1 MREGVG
7 MEDRMS
13 LSFNIQGKFITRLA
27 REWLFYEGKDIELV
41 MDLLLSC
48 MGGTD
53 MKPEEL
59 KRYAED
65 ILLGR
70 ADFDGNTADGT
81 FHMTTYDPSE
91 QPEVP
96 EQFDIFRRLSVEIAR
111 RKKAE
116 EERDRYREWYSVAME
131 YVPEFAQ
138 NEVLE
143 ETGQPIKSRYG
154 NDMLG
159 SFMERMMDK
168 KEHSTEDYGW
178 LEPDGT
184 FHEVEW
190 GNHQEWA
197 QRYIEENFPE
207 VAEDD
212 DVDMQTKCNVGLI
225 GAGDW
230 LVERGWVLLHSPSQG
245 IAQPTKNPV
254 KRYTKKQQEFL
265 YDYYMERG
273 KAREANAVYEE

>member
-1 MREGVG
+1 
-7 MEDRMS
+7 MEDRMT
-13 LSFNIQGKFITRLA
+13 LSFNIQGEFITRLA
-27 REWLFYEGKDIELV
+27 REWLFYEGKEIEKI

-59 KRYAED
+59 KRHAED
-65 ILLGR
+65 VLLGR
-70 ADFDGNTADGT
+70 ADFSGNTADGT
-81 FHMTTYDPSE
+81 FHMETYDPSE

-96 EQFDIFRRLSVEIAR
+96 EQFDIFRRLSAEIVR

-131 YVPEFAQ
+131 YVPEYAK
-138 NEVLE
+138 NEVLK
-143 ETGQPIKSRYG
+143 ETGQSIESRYG

-159 SFMERMMDK
+159 SFMERMMDEE
-168 KEHSTEDYGW
+168 EHSTGDYGW

-184 FHEVEW
+184 FHEVDW
-190 GNHQEWA
+190 GDHQEFA
-197 QRYIEENFPE
+197 EKYIRENMT
-207 VAEDD
+207 EDD
-212 DVDMQTKCNVGLI
+212 WI
-225 GAGDW
+225 AAGVHVPGQFKSDDLYSFGDY

-273 KAREANAVYEE
+273 KEREANAVYEE

>member
-7 MEDRMS
+7 MEDRMT
-13 LSFNIQGKFITRLA
+13 LSFNIQGEFITRLA
-27 REWLFYEGKDIELV
+27 REWLFYEGKEIEKI

-59 KRYAED
+59 KKYAED
-65 ILLGR
+65 VLLGR
-70 ADFDGNTADGT
+70 ADFSGNTADGT
-81 FHMTTYDPSE
+81 FHMKTYDPSE
-91 QPEVP
+91 QPDVP
-96 EQFDIFRRLSVEIAR
+96 KQFDIFHRLSAEIAK

-116 EERDRYREWYSVAME
+116 EERERYREWYSVAME
-131 YVPEFAQ
+131 YVPEYAK
-138 NEVLE
+138 NEVLK
-143 ETGQPIKSRYG
+143 ETGQPVESRYG

-265 YDYYMERG
+265 YNYYMERG
-273 KAREANAVYEE
+273 KEREANAVYEE